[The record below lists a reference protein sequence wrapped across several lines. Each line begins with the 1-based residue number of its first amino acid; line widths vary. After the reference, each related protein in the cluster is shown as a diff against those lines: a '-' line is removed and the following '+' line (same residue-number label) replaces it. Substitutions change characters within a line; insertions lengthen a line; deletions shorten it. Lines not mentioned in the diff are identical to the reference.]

1 LGGCGHFF
9 YIPMRLVI
17 RSPSDSFVCEIESS
31 QITVY
36 QLKEQIREKSRYLL
50 SFSLR
55 LFTLVDPR
63 WTPARQRLSIQQ
75 QQDSKRIILEDN
87 QTLQSYDIK
96 DNSVIYVK
104 DLGLQVS
111 WKLVFFL
118 EYLGPLVIVPLLS
131 LQPSL
136 IYSSRSKTLGTEQK
150 YIRAALSVISSFQ
163 LLSLRIAV
171 AAWVFHYAKRELETF
186 FVHRFSHSTMPWKN
200 LVKNCFY
207 YWGFAFWIGYF
218 LCHPLYTPPP
228 HGGRWPWFF
237 YLGLGIFVLAELAN
251 GVTHW
256 MLRQLRPPGSK
267 VRKIPRGFL
276 FDYVTC
282 PNYTCEIVAWL
293 GFNVMS
299 QTLLG
304 WLFMLVGA
312 IQMTLWARKKHRQYL
327 SEFDGKD
334 QKPLYPRNRKILVP
348 FIY

>member
-1 LGGCGHFF
+1 
-9 YIPMRLVI
+9 
-17 RSPSDSFVCEIESS
+17 VCEIESS

-36 QLKEQIREKSRYLL
+36 QLKEQIREKN
-50 SFSLR
+50 
-55 LFTLVDPR
+55 PR

-150 YIRAALSVISSFQ
+150 
-163 LLSLRIAV
+163 IAV

-218 LCHPLYTPPP
+218 LCHPLYTPLP